1 MGGTKMT
8 KLPELYACIYVKEFP
23 VQALLRLRSDLHSQ
37 PCVVMEGEPPLQ
49 TVCSLNVRARVLGA
63 TRGMTR
69 VEIETLP
76 AMTVLQRSHNEEVSA
91 ATVLLETAG
100 AFSPR
105 IEDHSSDVAFI
116 CVLDIAGTEQLLGT
130 PDRLGRNL
138 FKRIRSIGITAS
150 IAMTTNVHA
159 SISLA
164 RSMSLRAPVMV
175 VPREDESK
183 ALAPLPL
190 SVLGL
195 SADQAETFASWGIHT
210 LGMLAALPEKEL
222 IARMGQAGK
231 RLRQLALGTLPHFFQ
246 PVEPPFTLEERIE
259 LESPIEL
266 LEPLLFVMNTMLGQL
281 ILRASSRALAL
292 ASVTITLTLE
302 GGGSHTRT
310 VRPALPS
317 NDRQLW
323 LKLLHLDL
331 ESHPPQAS
339 ILGLILSA
347 QPGSTSKTQLG
358 LFSPQLPE
366 PARLDVTLALLGG
379 IVGEENVGKAVLV
392 DTHQQRGFRVARF
405 TVPSSEPVAAAAVS
419 ACTAMRALRPPE
431 SVNVMLRDGKPDGL
445 LFRQRRYVVERA
457 YGPWN
462 ASGDWWNST
471 LWGVDQWDLVTR
483 SEDGQLLCGC
493 LMRDLMRNRWRMV
506 GLYD

>member
-23 VQALLRLRSDLHSQ
+23 AQALLRLRSDLQSQ

-91 ATVLLETAG
+91 AAALLETAG
-100 AFSPR
+100 TFSPR
-105 IEDHSSDVAFI
+105 IEDHSYDAAFI

-150 IAMTTNVHA
+150 IAMTANVHA

-164 RSMSLRAPVMV
+164 RSMSLRAPVMM
-175 VPREDESK
+175 VPRGDEGK
-183 ALAPLPL
+183 ALAPLPVSMLEL
-190 SVLGL
+190 SP
-195 SADQAETFASWGIHT
+195 DEAETFASWGIHT
-210 LGMLAALPEKEL
+210 LDMLTALPEKEL

-246 PVEPPFTLEERIE
+246 LVEPPLTLEERME

-281 ILRASSRALAL
+281 ILRASSRVLAL
-292 ASVTITLTLE
+292 ASVTITLTALRAADHIRE
-302 GGGSHTRT
+302 RF
-310 VRPALPS
+310 VRLS
-317 NDRQLW
+317 
-323 LKLLHLDL
+323 
-331 ESHPPQAS
+331 QATMVSFGLNFCIS
-339 ILGLILSA
+339 ILNRIHL
-347 QPGSTSKTQLG
+347 K
-358 LFSPQLPE
+358 
-366 PARLDVTLALLGG
+366 
-379 IVGEENVGKAVLV
+379 
-392 DTHQQRGFRVARF
+392 
-405 TVPSSEPVAAAAVS
+405 
-419 ACTAMRALRPPE
+419 
-431 SVNVMLRDGKPDGL
+431 
-445 LFRQRRYVVERA
+445 RQY
-457 YGPWN
+457 
-462 ASGDWWNST
+462 SD
-471 LWGVDQWDLVTR
+471 
-483 SEDGQLLCGC
+483 
-493 LMRDLMRNRWRMV
+493 
-506 GLYD
+506 